1 MTTMMMCDG
10 RDADGGGDGAC
21 TALVATHCCSRSKRV
36 CFYGFMCVFC
46 RVFIL
51 IYPRFLP
58 DPRSRFGERCLLRS
72 SSRLYPFRSTRVL

>member
-36 CFYGFMCVFC
+36 CFLWVYVC
-46 RVFIL
+46 IL
-51 IYPRFLP
+51 SCFYSDLSEIL
-58 DPRSRFGERCLLRS
+58 
-72 SSRLYPFRSTRVL
+72 T